1 MRKRLAIYRSAKEI
15 DSLIHAFQEGNLSR
29 SQWTHEAHLTVALW
43 YLCYDSEQEAI
54 NAIRNGIKRYNSV
67 QGIETTKN
75 SGYHE
80 TLTLFWV
87 RIIRRYLADE
97 SQNSSIVHL
106 ANGLIAKYADSL
118 QDSSASRTLPFRYY
132 TRDRLMSSEART
144 SWVEPDLKS
153 LDSEIV
159 RQGFQSLSNS

>member
-1 MRKRLAIYRSAKEI
+1 MKNTTLIYRSPKEI

-87 RIIRRYLADE
+87 RTIRRYLADE
-97 SQNSSIVHL
+97 SQNRSIVHL
-106 ANGLIAKYADSL
+106 ANGLIAKYAD
-118 QDSSASRTLPFRYY
+118 RNFPFRYY
-132 TRDRLMSSEART
+132 TRERLMSWEARIN
-144 SWVEPDLKS
+144 WVEPDKRAIDLEQVSLK
-153 LDSEIV
+153 
-159 RQGFQSLSNS
+159 

>member
-1 MRKRLAIYRSAKEI
+1 MKTTTIIYRSPKEI

-43 YLCYDSEQEAI
+43 YLFYDSEQEAI
-54 NAIRNGIKRYNSV
+54 DAIRNGIKRYNSV

-87 RIIRRYLADE
+87 RTVRRYLADK
-97 SQNSSIVHL
+97 SQNRSIVHL
-106 ANGLIAKYADSL
+106 ANGLIAKYAD
-118 QDSSASRTLPFRYY
+118 RTLPFSYY
-132 TRDRLMSSEART
+132 TRDRLMSWEARIN
-144 SWVEPDLKS
+144 WVEPDLRAIDLEQVSQK
-153 LDSEIV
+153 
-159 RQGFQSLSNS
+159 